1 MRTAASYGSATPMTG
16 NTAIHILVVDD
27 EPEIRSV
34 LRRGL
39 ESAGYAV
46 HEAGGRAELLE
57 RLKTTPINLITL
69 DLSLGAEDGLQAAR
83 EIRAMRNVPIM
94 MITGRS
100 TPIDRVAGLEH
111 GADDYIS
118 KPFHIREVLMRVR
131 TVLRRYELEGGA
143 AESGRT
149 NESDAERYAFEA
161 GVLDAKRR
169 ELLAPDGEQVQLTDA
184 EFALLLLFLR
194 QPTRVLSRDE
204 ITARLKGHSWSPLD
218 RTIDGHIAR
227 LRKKIEPGNETP
239 RLIKSVRGVG
249 YVFTGDARRR

>member
-1 MRTAASYGSATPMTG
+1 MPD
-16 NTAIHILVVDD
+16 NVPIHILVCDD
-27 EPEIRSV
+27 EPGVRSV

-46 HEAGGRAELLE
+46 HEAGGKAELLAC
-57 RLKTTPINLITL
+57 LKTIPINLITL
-69 DLSLGAEDGLQAAR
+69 DLCLGNEDGLQAAR
-83 EIRAMRNVPIM
+83 EIRATRNVPIL

-100 TPIDRVAGLEH
+100 TPIDRVTGLEH

-118 KPFHIREVLMRVR
+118 KPFHVREVLLRVR

-143 AESGRT
+143 ADSARAGESG
-149 NESDAERYAFEA
+149 EERYEFEA

-169 ELLAPDGEQVQLTDA
+169 EVHAPGGERVQLTDA
-184 EFALLLLFLR
+184 EFGLLLLFLR

-204 ITARLKGHSWSPLD
+204 ITAQLKGHSWSPLD

-227 LRKKIEPGNETP
+227 LRKKIEPNSETP

-249 YVFTGDARRR
+249 YVFTGDVRRR

>member
-1 MRTAASYGSATPMTG
+1 MSEDAS
-16 NTAIHILVVDD
+16 IHVLVCDD

-46 HEAGGRAELLE
+46 HEAGSKAELLQ
-57 RLKTTPINLITL
+57 RLKTVPIDLITL
-69 DLSLGAEDGLQAAR
+69 DLSLGNEDGLEAAR
-83 EIRAMRNVPIM
+83 EIRSVRNVPIM

-100 TPIDRVAGLEH
+100 TPIDRVTGLEH

-118 KPFHIREVLMRVR
+118 KPFHIREVLLRLR
-131 TVLRRYELEGGA
+131 TVLRRYELEGGVV
-143 AESGRT
+143 
-149 NESDAERYAFEA
+149 DADRVSEPGDERYEFEA

-169 ELLAPDGEQVQLTDA
+169 ELRAPGGERVPLTDA
-184 EFALLLLFLR
+184 EFGLLLLFLR

-227 LRKKIEPGNETP
+227 LRKKVEPGSETP
-239 RLIKSVRGVG
+239 RLIKNVRGVG
-249 YVFTGDARRR
+249 YVFTGDIRRR